1 MSYHA
6 PATLPHII
14 LKNFRLQVYHLIT
27 IIVVLTATFGYINFR
42 FIKLPGT
49 IGIMLISLVA
59 SLVVIGLGYWMP
71 AFVTSTKYFVSSVQF
86 DKALIGSLD
95 LMLFNNKEAIVQSV
109 DMYMKN
115 QTSCDSAAR
124 VQTVTVVGTSE
135 TFKVCAYADGSFI
148 ELNTLTKGPNSSENQ
163 KLNQVLGL

>member
-1 MSYHA
+1 MKNLILIFVTLISSSGF
-6 PATLPHII
+6 ATQ
-14 LKNFRLQVYHLIT
+14 KNPQIRTCNSSGGEFVS
-27 IIVVLTATFGYINFR
+27 VATATDQVGFC
-42 FIKLPGT
+42 
-49 IGIMLISLVA
+49 
-59 SLVVIGLGYWMP
+59 
-71 AFVTSTKYFVSSVQF
+71 QF

-115 QTSCDSAAR
+115 QTSCDNSAR
-124 VQTVTVVGTSE
+124 VQTVTVVGASE